1 MPDLKVQHILTL
13 AELLSKGARHNFIS
27 ITTSSLGKS
36 IHRSQQAA
44 SKHLLELERDGYI
57 ERIRSGQK
65 VSVRITTKGHAKMA
79 KISSILRSSLE
90 SSPSYLEFKGTII
103 AGMGEGAYYMSM
115 KGYTKQ
121 FKAKLGYIPFPGTL
135 NVKLKD
141 KEFTEA
147 RQNLDAHEGIMIN
160 GFSDEKRTYGWVKC
174 YPAKINNSIDGAM
187 ITLERT
193 HYDDSV
199 IELISHT
206 NIKKAARL
214 STGSQISIR
223 VPINSKSPIPN

>member
-1 MPDLKVQHILTL
+1 MSDLKVQHILTL
-13 AELLSKGARHNFIS
+13 AELLAKGARHNFVS

-65 VSVRITTKGHAKMA
+65 VSVRITTKGHAEMA
-79 KISSILRSSLE
+79 RISSILRSSLE

-103 AGMGEGAYYMSM
+103 SGMGEGAYYMSM

-121 FKAKLGYIPFPGTL
+121 FKTKLGYIPFPGTL
-135 NVKLKD
+135 NVKLKN
-141 KEFTEA
+141 KEYTEA
-147 RQNLDAHEGIMIN
+147 KRSLDVYGGIMIN
-160 GFSDEKRTYGWVKC
+160 GFSDGKRTYGWVKC
-174 YPAKINNSIDGAM
+174 YPAKINNSIDSAL

-199 IELISHT
+199 IELISYT
-206 NIKKAARL
+206 NIKKAAKL
-214 STGSQISIR
+214 LTGSQISVRI
-223 VPINSKSPIPN
+223 PITSKLSKA

>member
-1 MPDLKVQHILTL
+1 MSDLKVQHILTL
-13 AELLSKGARHNFIS
+13 AELLAKGARHNFVS

-65 VSVRITTKGHAKMA
+65 VSVRITAKGHAEMTRV
-79 KISSILRSSLE
+79 SSILRSSLE

-103 AGMGEGAYYMSM
+103 SGMGEGAYYMSM

-121 FKAKLGYIPFPGTL
+121 FKTKLGYVPFPGTL
-135 NVKLKD
+135 NVKLKN
-141 KEFTEA
+141 KEYTEA
-147 RQNLDAHEGIMIN
+147 KRSLDAYGGIMIN
-160 GFSDEKRTYGWVKC
+160 GFSDGKRTYGWVKC
-174 YPAKINNSIDGAM
+174 YPAKINNSIDSAL

-199 IELISHT
+199 IELISYT
-206 NIKKAARL
+206 NIKKAAKL
-214 STGSQISIR
+214 SAGSQISVRI
-223 VPINSKSPIPN
+223 PITSKLSKA

>member
-1 MPDLKVQHILTL
+1 MSDLKVQHILTL
-13 AELLSKGARHNFIS
+13 AELLAKGARHNFVS
-27 ITTSSLGKS
+27 ITTSSLGKN

-65 VSVRITTKGHAKMA
+65 VSVRITTKGHAEMA
-79 KISSILRSSLE
+79 RISSILRSSLE

-103 AGMGEGAYYMSM
+103 SGMGEGAYYMSM

-121 FKAKLGYIPFPGTL
+121 FKTKLGYIPFPGTL

-141 KEFTEA
+141 KEYTEA
-147 RQNLDAHEGIMIN
+147 KRSLDAYGGIMIN
-160 GFSDEKRTYGWVKC
+160 GFSDGKRTYGWVKC
-174 YPAKINNSIDGAM
+174 YPAKINNSIDSAL

-199 IELISHT
+199 IELISYT
-206 NIKKAARL
+206 NIKKAAKL
-214 STGSQISIR
+214 STGSQISVRI
-223 VPINSKSPIPN
+223 PITSKLSKA

>member
-1 MPDLKVQHILTL
+1 MSDLKVQHILTL
-13 AELLSKGARHNFIS
+13 AELLAKGARHNFVS
-27 ITTSSLGKS
+27 ITTTSLGKS

-65 VSVRITTKGHAKMA
+65 VSVRITTKGHAEMTR
-79 KISSILRSSLE
+79 ISSILRSSLE

-103 AGMGEGAYYMSM
+103 SGMGEGAYYMSM

-121 FKAKLGYIPFPGTL
+121 FKTKLGYIPFPGTL
-135 NVKLKD
+135 NVKLKN
-141 KEFTEA
+141 KEYTEA
-147 RQNLDAHEGIMIN
+147 KRSLDAYGGIMIN
-160 GFSDEKRTYGWVKC
+160 GFSDGKRTYGWVKC
-174 YPAKINNSIDGAM
+174 YPAKINNSIDSAL

-199 IELISHT
+199 IELISYT
-206 NIKKAARL
+206 NIKKAAKL
-214 STGSQISIR
+214 STGSQISVRI
-223 VPINSKSPIPN
+223 PITSKLSKA

>member
-1 MPDLKVQHILTL
+1 MSDLKVQHILTL
-13 AELLSKGARHNFIS
+13 AELLAKGARHNFIS

-65 VSVRITTKGHAKMA
+65 VSVRITTKGHAEIA
-79 KISSILRSSLE
+79 RISSILRSSLE

-103 AGMGEGAYYMSM
+103 SGMGEGAYYMSM

-121 FKAKLGYIPFPGTL
+121 FKTKLGYIPFPGTL

-141 KEFTEA
+141 KEYTEA
-147 RQNLDAHEGIMIN
+147 KRSLDAYGGIMIN
-160 GFSDEKRTYGWVKC
+160 GFSDGKRTYGWVKC
-174 YPAKINNSIDGAM
+174 HPAKINNSIDGAL

-199 IELISHT
+199 IELISYT
-206 NIKKAARL
+206 NLKKVTKL
-214 STGSQISIR
+214 STGSQISVRI
-223 VPINSKSPIPN
+223 PITSKLSKA

>member
-1 MPDLKVQHILTL
+1 MSDLKVQHILTL
-13 AELLSKGARHNFIS
+13 AELLAKGARHNFVP
-27 ITTSSLGKS
+27 ITTTSLGKS

-44 SKHLLELERDGYI
+44 SKHLLELERDGYL

-65 VSVRITTKGHAKMA
+65 VSVRITTRGQAEMTR
-79 KISSILRSSLE
+79 ISSILRSSLE

-103 AGMGEGAYYMSM
+103 SGMGEGAYYMSM
-115 KGYTKQ
+115 KGYAKQ
-121 FKAKLGYIPFPGTL
+121 FKTKLGYIPFPGTL

-141 KEFTEA
+141 KVYTEA
-147 RQNLDAHEGIMIN
+147 KRSLDTHDGIMIN
-160 GFSDEKRTYGWVKC
+160 GFSDGKRTYGWVKC
-174 YPAKINNSIDGAM
+174 YPAKINSSIDGAL

-206 NIKKAARL
+206 NIKKAAKL
-214 STGSQISIR
+214 STGSQISVRI
-223 VPINSKSPIPN
+223 PITSKLSKA